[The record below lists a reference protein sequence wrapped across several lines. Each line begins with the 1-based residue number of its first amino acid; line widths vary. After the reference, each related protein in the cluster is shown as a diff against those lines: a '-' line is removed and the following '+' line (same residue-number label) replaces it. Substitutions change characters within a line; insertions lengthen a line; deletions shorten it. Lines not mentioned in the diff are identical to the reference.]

1 MSTLCE
7 EAVVCNYRCF
17 SSLLANTTNKCS
29 RVTGQHVSEKLFVCL
44 CSWDHTTTTPY
55 CFYRFSSPIFFGA
68 SSGFRVAMWKAL
80 ASNPSKYNNRA
91 ISSLSQWFSPVCAFF
106 FFASRCW
113 GGAVFCEHRA
123 WSRASPPLL
132 FPGLFLFVDLHV
144 FYWSF
149 FPIFSRFYAVVV
161 LFPITVYDET
171 TRKPGALWRER
182 NSCLVT
188 SKRVWGKGWVCLEGS
203 GPEVAKSQSVDELFL
218 FWRTR
223 IKGPYLRRS
232 NAKLAFSF

>member
-1 MSTLCE
+1 MLSCDRAT
-7 EAVVCNYRCF
+7 CF
-17 SSLLANTTNKCS
+17 RETIC
-29 RVTGQHVSEKLFVCL
+29 LFVFL
-44 CSWDHTTTTPY
+44 RSHDHSPIL
-55 CFYRFSSPIFFGA
+55 FLSLFSPIFFGA

-91 ISSLSQWFSPVCAFF
+91 ISSLSQWFSPVCVFF
-106 FFASRCW
+106 FFLPRCW

-171 TRKPGALWRER
+171 TRKPGALWREC

-203 GPEVAKSQSVDELFL
+203 GPEVVKSQSVDELFL

>member
-1 MSTLCE
+1 MFQR
-7 EAVVCNYRCF
+7 NY
-17 SSLLANTTNKCS
+17 
-29 RVTGQHVSEKLFVCL
+29 LFVCVL
-44 CSWDHTTTTPY
+44 EITWPQPHTVFVAFLTHL
-55 CFYRFSSPIFFGA
+55 FGA

-80 ASNPSKYNNRA
+80 ASDPSKYNNRV
-91 ISSLSQWFSPVCAFF
+91 ISSLSQWFSPVCVFF
-106 FFASRCW
+106 FCLSLLGWCCILWAQGLVKGESSSSLSRTFSICRS
-113 GGAVFCEHRA
+113 ACI
-123 WSRASPPLL
+123 LL
-132 FPGLFLFVDLHV
+132 EFFP
-144 FYWSF
+144 
-149 FPIFSRFYAVVV
+149 PIFSCFYAVVV

-203 GPEVAKSQSVDELFL
+203 GPEVAMSQSVDELFL

-232 NAKLAFSF
+232 NAKLAFSL

>member
-80 ASNPSKYNNRA
+80 ASNPNKYNNRA

-106 FFASRCW
+106 FFCLSLLGWCCILWAQGLVKGESSSSLSRTFSICRS
-113 GGAVFCEHRA
+113 ACI
-123 WSRASPPLL
+123 LL
-132 FPGLFLFVDLHV
+132 E
-144 FYWSF
+144 F
-149 FPIFSRFYAVVV
+149 FPHFLSLLCGGGSVSHHS
-161 LFPITVYDET
+161 
-171 TRKPGALWRER
+171 LWWNHKKARG
-182 NSCLVT
+182 LVT
-188 SKRVWGKGWVCLEGS
+188 RAQQLLGDK
-203 GPEVAKSQSVDELFL
+203 
-218 FWRTR
+218 
-223 IKGPYLRRS
+223 
-232 NAKLAFSF
+232 